1 MRKPI
6 FDMIRTARGGAT
18 YTMAEVARVDALLD
32 SLGVPMGGAATR
44 TVGKAGL
51 DLIKS
56 FEGLELK
63 AYPDPAT
70 GGEPWTV
77 GDGHTGPAAR
87 PGLVW
92 TQAQA
97 NNALA
102 DDVSRF
108 ADGVSKLIGA
118 APTTGNQF
126 DAMVSLAYNIGLGNF
141 KESTLLRLHKEGD
154 YAGAA
159 GQFIRWNKAAGKI
172 MAGLTRRREAEAAL
186 YRKAA

>member
-1 MRKPI
+1 MREPI
-6 FDMIRTARGGAT
+6 FNAIKAARGKGFTA
-18 YTMAEVARVDALLD
+18 AEVVQVDGLLDAL
-32 SLGVPMGGAATR
+32 GVGVTTSAR
-44 TVGKAGL
+44 TVGKSGL

-70 GGEPWTV
+70 GGDPWTI
-77 GDGHTGPAAR
+77 GYGHTGPEVK

-97 NNALA
+97 NNAIA
-102 DDVSRF
+102 DDVTHF

-118 APTTGNQF
+118 APTTDGQF

-159 GQFIRWNKAAGKI
+159 GQFIRWNKAAGKV
-172 MAGLTRRREAEAAL
+172 MAGLTRRREAEAKL
-186 YRKAA
+186 YGAGA

>member
-1 MRKPI
+1 MREPI
-6 FDMIRTARGGAT
+6 FAAIKTARGGAAFVQ
-18 YTMAEVARVDALLD
+18 AEVAPIDALLD
-32 SLGVPMGGAATR
+32 SLGVPGDSKR

-70 GGEPWTV
+70 GGDPWTI
-77 GDGHTGPAAR
+77 GYGHTGPEVK

-97 NNALA
+97 NNAIA
-102 DDVSRF
+102 DDVTRF
-108 ADGVSKLIGA
+108 SSGVSDLIGA
-118 APTTGNQF
+118 APTTAGQF
-126 DAMVSLAYNIGLGNF
+126 DAMVSLAYNVGLGSL

-159 GQFIRWNKAAGKI
+159 AQFIRWNKAAGKV
-172 MAGLTRRREAEAAL
+172 MAGLTRRREAEGKL
-186 YRKAA
+186 YRGASK

>member
-1 MRKPI
+1 MREPI
-6 FDMIRTARGGAT
+6 FNAIKAARGKGFASN
-18 YTMAEVARVDALLD
+18 EVQMIDALLD
-32 SLGVPMGGAATR
+32 ALGVPGATVSR

-70 GGEPWTV
+70 GGDPWTI
-77 GDGHTGPAAR
+77 GYGHTGPEVK
-87 PGLVW
+87 PGLIW

-97 NNALA
+97 NNAIA
-102 DDVSRF
+102 DDVTRF
-108 ADGVSKLIGA
+108 ADGVSKLVGA
-118 APTTGNQF
+118 APTTGGQF

-159 GQFIRWNKAAGKI
+159 GQFIRWNKAAGKV
-172 MAGLTRRREAEAAL
+172 MAGLTRRREAEAKL
-186 YRKAA
+186 YVAGA